1 MHWFTR
7 FEVHMRAQEKMR
19 KRLSNLTDKNREIP
33 TNRPPLML
41 VYLLCVPVL
50 LLLIGWI
57 TGIHALSVIALA
69 TPLGLLIGGFLL
81 VRK

>member
-7 FEVHMRAQEKMR
+7 FEVHMRAQEKIR
-19 KRLSNLTDKNREIP
+19 KRLSNLSDKNREIP
-33 TNRPPLML
+33 TKRPPLVL
-41 VYLLCVPVL
+41 FYLLCGPAL

-57 TGIHALSVIALA
+57 TGIHALSVIALG

-81 VRK
+81 VRR